1 MIETPYSEFLGAT
14 AGRYAVVG
22 SAFVW
27 CASPALCGA
36 CLWGEQSEAETDSIL
51 RIFDE
56 YPQQM
61 AERFAIVLDSRGV
74 DRVNPVAL
82 SRLFTWIVARREDL
96 SKRIWLQA
104 NIIREGPIGFL
115 LTGLLPVAR
124 WGLPYRLYH
133 EPIQP
138 FRDVA
143 GDEGP
148 ALAAEVEAI
157 SARLR
162 DEPGALRRLRALLAT
177 RQDLNVHEV
186 SRALATSPRSLQR
199 LLGRYGT
206 SFHAE
211 LVTARLERA
220 KTLLRDTDDKLASV
234 ASAIGLSE
242 RALTLLFR
250 QHTEMTPAEW
260 RRRHRE

>member
-14 AGRYAVVG
+14 VGRYAVVG

-36 CLWGEQSEAETDSIL
+36 YLWGEQSDADTESIL

-56 YPQQM
+56 YPRQM
-61 AERFAIVLDSRGV
+61 SDHFAIVLDTRGV
-74 DRVNPVAL
+74 VRVNPVAL
-82 SRLFTWIVARREDL
+82 ARLFGWIVARREDL

-133 EPIQP
+133 EVAQP
-138 FRDVA
+138 FADVA
-143 GDEGP
+143 GADGP
-148 ALAAEVEAI
+148 ALAAEVESIA
-157 SARLR
+157 ARH
-162 DEPGALRRLRALLAT
+162 EPGTLRRLRVLLAE
-177 RQDLNVHEV
+177 RQDLGVHEAGRV
-186 SRALATSPRSLQR
+186 LGTSQRSLQR
-199 LLGRYGT
+199 LLTLHGT

-211 LVTARLERA
+211 LVSARLERA
-220 KTLLRDTDDKLASV
+220 KHLLRDGDAKVSSV
-234 ASAIGLSE
+234 ADTIGVSE

-250 QHTEMTPAEW
+250 QHTGSTPGEW
-260 RRRHRE
+260 RRRHRAQ